1 MLVIF
6 FLLLLSVALCI
17 LVLDVSGQSLDVV
30 SLITKFW
37 TTEIVLKL
45 SDIQISSRRKGVNGN
60 FSLKIMSEVLVQTRF
75 DFTLSVVR
83 SWYSE
88 VCCWSWI
95 KYQSSNWKS
104 NYRGCSDSKIS
115 KIEGTSHVQCS
126 FLSVHLFLCRNVI
139 QI

>member
-83 SWYSE
+83 S
-88 VCCWSWI
+88 
-95 KYQSSNWKS
+95 
-104 NYRGCSDSKIS
+104 
-115 KIEGTSHVQCS
+115 
-126 FLSVHLFLCRNVI
+126 
-139 QI
+139 